1 MTESSSHPDE
11 HPAQQ
16 ERLDSLTHKAASQT
30 SGENPT
36 PGDRNQNPSGISFLG
51 LIAED
56 FRTYDKK
63 LFQPGFWAVAIHRFG
78 NLRMDI
84 RPRLL
89 RMPFSLLYQIL
100 HACMSGLFGINL
112 EYSVKLGRRVRL
124 WHHGGMF
131 LGAISI
137 GDDVTIRHNTT
148 MGVLHQDEGW
158 KKPIIEDRV
167 DIGTGACIFGD
178 VTVGHDSVI
187 GANSVVVRSFPPYS
201 TVFGVPARR
210 VNVKAGPEGSSR
222 TGSDFTKLETRVSQS
237 R

>member
-1 MTESSSHPDE
+1 MSESSSHPE
-11 HPAQQ
+11 
-16 ERLDSLTHKAASQT
+16 EAASPQPEEAPFP
-30 SGENPT
+30 SIGENPS
-36 PGDRNQNPSGISFLG
+36 PGDRNQNPAGIGF
-51 LIAED
+51 IALVRED

-63 LFQPGFWAVAIHRFG
+63 LSEPGFWAILIHRFG

-100 HACMSGLFGINL
+100 HACMSGFFGIDL

-131 LGAISI
+131 LGAVSI

-148 MGVLHQDEGW
+148 MGVLHQAEKW

-178 VTVGHDSVI
+178 ITVGHDSVI

-201 TVFGVPARR
+201 TLFGVPARR
-210 VNVKAGPEGSSR
+210 VNVKPG
-222 TGSDFTKLETRVSQS
+222 TGSGPQKDEPQRQGRFLVP
-237 R
+237 